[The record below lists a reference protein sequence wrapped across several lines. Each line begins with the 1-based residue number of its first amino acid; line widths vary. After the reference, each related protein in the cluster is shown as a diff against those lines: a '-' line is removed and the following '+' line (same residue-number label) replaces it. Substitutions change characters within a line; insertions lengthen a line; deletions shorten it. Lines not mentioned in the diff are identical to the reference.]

1 MPRRD
6 LVRIVLVG
14 DGKYQLDLLYP
25 STALTASDGV
35 GKSSII
41 TSLIKESFVTNV
53 GVGNTRRHTKRFS
66 NSPPGATRRAGSDHP
81 PRSHPRERDDLDRGH
96 FLYVTALRPIKPTS

>member
-14 DGKYQLDLLYP
+14 DGEEEACP
-25 STALTASDGV
+25 SKEMSLIIVMSTDGV

-41 TSLIKESFVTNV
+41 TSLIKESFVSNV
-53 GVGNTRRHTKRFS
+53 S
-66 NSPPGATRRAGSDHP
+66 
-81 PRSHPRERDDLDRGH
+81 
-96 FLYVTALRPIKPTS
+96 